1 MKKFIYILSIVILA
15 WLAKL
20 SYDFYLLSKQMSEQ
34 QQTLLHSQQRNDNLN
49 DQVVALQRTSPSE
62 DTAASSALKNKEK
75 DNHSSQMGLNP
86 IMLIQQQLELIQFA
100 LAQQQFVYAL
110 EKMNALKQNIQ
121 GYEIAESLKQS
132 LLQTLSQ
139 DQQNIQQ
146 YVATQHTQQQRFSQL
161 LQQLDQRIQ
170 QELNHPQLSPA
181 KIQPDYFWQRW
192 LQVERVSQ
200 PDVHLNHRV
209 LILKEVQ
216 LRILIAQQALLRG
229 EYQSCQNMLN
239 AIIEQFDM
247 LPDAES
253 QRIKQQL
260 IHIKQKPVVPIPK
273 LKTREILG

>member
-1 MKKFIYILSIVILA
+1 MKKFIFILSIVILA
-15 WLAKL
+15 WLGKL
-20 SYDFYLLSKQMSEQ
+20 SYDFYVLSKQMSEQ

-49 DQVVALQRTSPSE
+49 DQVVALQRTSPTE
-62 DTAASSALKNKEK
+62 DIATPASAEQIEQQKNHSAL
-75 DNHSSQMGLNP
+75 GLNP
-86 IMLIQQQLELIQFA
+86 ILLIQQQIELIQFA
-100 LAQQQFVYAL
+100 LTQQQFVYAL
-110 EKMNALKQNIQ
+110 EKLNTLKQNIQ
-121 GYEIAESLKQS
+121 SYEIAESLKQS

-146 YVATQHTQQQRFSQL
+146 YVATQYTQQQRFSQL

-170 QELNHPQLSPA
+170 LELAHPQLSPA
-181 KIQPDYFWQRW
+181 QPKADYFWQKW
-192 LQVERVSQ
+192 LQVDRVAGKDS
-200 PDVHLNHRV
+200 HLNQRA

-216 LRILIAQQALLRG
+216 LRILLAEQALLRG

-239 AIIEQFDM
+239 AIIEQFDL

-260 IHIKQKPVVPIPK
+260 INIKQKPVVPIPK